1 MPWKEPPRHSV
12 SPRAALNAKTLRR
25 TSTEAERRLWR
36 HLRHCLP
43 IEGSH
48 FRRQVALGP
57 YVADFCCLSARMI
70 VEVEGG
76 QHSHDHMAAYDE
88 TRTLALEERGFRV
101 LRFTNADVML
111 RIDTVL
117 ETIFAALSDPSS
129 RVSPETE
136 LEAAMGQSAP
146 YPFHPAPP
154 PPPTSSPQGGGETAE
169 P

>member
-1 MPWKEPPRHSV
+1 
-12 SPRAALNAKTLRR
+12 
-25 TSTEAERRLWR
+25 
-36 HLRHCLP
+36 
-43 IEGSH
+43 
-48 FRRQVALGP
+48 
-57 YVADFCCLSARMI
+57 MI

-111 RIDTVL
+111 RLDTVL